1 MEMQRAPEIAILQ
14 AENAVLRA
22 MVGRLERDKSDL
34 EIALET
40 AIEHGDAVESQLDEI
55 NRQMQDEIS
64 ERRLAEKRLQKLLD
78 ILTQQ
83 KDDLEVLL
91 QTITEHS
98 DQVDF
103 EWLEKF
109 DVAEQQ
115 ARHDALTGVANR
127 RYFDEY
133 LAQQWKLSL
142 RNQAH
147 LALILCD
154 IDFFKR
160 YNDHYGHPA
169 GDACLKEVAA
179 ALKRACHREVDM
191 VARYGGEEFCVV
203 MPDTNK
209 LGAIEVA
216 QRIQDEL
223 HRLGLPHVESPT
235 GTVTLSQGVVS
246 WVPSSQHDAN
256 GLIAAAD
263 NLLYSAKQ
271 KGRNQFSF

>member
-1 MEMQRAPEIAILQ
+1 MEKPLASEITILQ
-14 AENAVLRA
+14 AENAMLRA
-22 MVGRLERDKSDL
+22 MVGRFERDKQDL

-40 AIEHGDAVESQLDEI
+40 AVEHGDAVESQLDEI
-55 NRQMQDEIS
+55 NRQMQEEIS
-64 ERRLAEKRLQKLLD
+64 ERRLAEKRLQKLLG

-103 EWLEKF
+103 AWLEKF

-142 RNQAH
+142 RNQTH
-147 LALILCD
+147 LAFILCD
-154 IDFFKR
+154 IDLFKL

-203 MPDTNK
+203 LPDTDK
-209 LGAIEVA
+209 PGAIEVA
-216 QRIQDEL
+216 QRIQDEIR
-223 HRLGLPHVESPT
+223 RLALPHPESPA
-235 GTVTLSQGVVS
+235 GTVTLSQGGVS
-246 WVPSSQHDAN
+246 WVPSLQHDASE
-256 GLIAAAD
+256 LIAAAD
-263 NLLYSAKQ
+263 SLLYSSKQ

>member
-1 MEMQRAPEIAILQ
+1 MEKQLASEITILK
-14 AENAVLRA
+14 AENAMLRA
-22 MVGRLERDKSDL
+22 MVGRFERDKQDL

-40 AIEHGDAVESQLDEI
+40 AVEHGDAVESQLDEI

-133 LAQQWKLSL
+133 LLQQWKLSL
-142 RNQAH
+142 RTQTH
-147 LALILCD
+147 LAFILCD
-154 IDFFKR
+154 IDFFKL

-169 GDACLKEVAA
+169 GDACLAQVAA

-216 QRIQDEL
+216 QRIQDEI
-223 HRLGLPHVESPT
+223 HRLALPHAKSPT

-246 WVPSSQHDAN
+246 WVPSSQHDASE
-256 GLIAAAD
+256 LIAAAD
-263 NLLYSAKQ
+263 SLLYSSKQ

>member
-1 MEMQRAPEIAILQ
+1 MEKQLAPEIAILQ
-14 AENAVLRA
+14 AENTLLRA
-22 MVGRLERDKSDL
+22 MVDRFERDKSDL

-40 AIEHGDAVESQLDEI
+40 AVEHGDAVESQLEGI
-55 NRQMQDEIS
+55 NRQMQEEVA

-78 ILTQQ
+78 ILTLQ

-109 DVAEQQ
+109 DVAEQE
-115 ARHDALTGVANR
+115 ARHDGLTGVANR

-142 RNQAH
+142 RNQTP
-147 LALILCD
+147 LAFILCD
-154 IDFFKR
+154 IDLFKL

-169 GDACLKEVAA
+169 GDACLKEVSA
-179 ALKRACHREVDM
+179 ALKRACPREVDL

-216 QRIQDEL
+216 HRIQDEL
-223 HRLGLPHVESPT
+223 HRISLPHVKSPI

-246 WVPSSQHDAN
+246 WVASLQHSATD
-256 GLIAAAD
+256 LIAAAD
-263 NLLYSAKQ
+263 SLLYLAKQ

>member
-1 MEMQRAPEIAILQ
+1 MEKQLASEITILM
-14 AENAVLRA
+14 AENAMLRA
-22 MVGRLERDKSDL
+22 MVGRFERDKQDL

-40 AIEHGDAVESQLDEI
+40 AVEHGDAVEAQLEEI
-55 NRQMQDEIS
+55 NRLMQEEIS

-133 LAQQWKLSL
+133 MAQQWKLSL
-142 RNQAH
+142 RNQTH
-147 LALILCD
+147 LAFILCD
-154 IDFFKR
+154 IDFFKL

-169 GDACLKEVAA
+169 GDACLQQVAA

-216 QRIQDEL
+216 QRIQDEIHHL
-223 HRLGLPHVESPT
+223 ALPHAQSPT

-246 WVPSSQHDAN
+246 WVPSAQHDVN

-263 NLLYSAKQ
+263 GLLYSSKQ

>member
-1 MEMQRAPEIAILQ
+1 MEKQLAPEIAILQ

-22 MVGRLERDKSDL
+22 MVARVERDKQDL

-40 AIEHGDAVESQLDEI
+40 AVEHGDAVEAQLDEI
-55 NRQMQDEIS
+55 NRKMQDEIS
-64 ERRLAEKRLQKLLD
+64 ERRLAGKRLQKLLD

-109 DVAEQQ
+109 DAAEQR
-115 ARHDALTGVANR
+115 ARHDGLTGVANR
-127 RYFDEY
+127 RHFDEY

-142 RNQAH
+142 RNQTH
-147 LALILCD
+147 LGFILCD
-154 IDFFKR
+154 IDYFKL

-179 ALKRACHREVDM
+179 ALERACQRDVDL

-216 QRIQDEL
+216 QRIQDEIRML
-223 HRLGLPHVESPT
+223 ALPHVKSPT

-246 WVPSSQHDAN
+246 WVPSSQHEAKD
-256 GLIAAAD
+256 LISAAD
-263 NLLYSAKQ
+263 GLLYASKQ